1 MLQPRAPQHKRLSEH
16 IAELR
21 SYHAMQSQL
30 CEKLEELADLLP
42 DKVENQECLVLARQI
57 YPEMKRC
64 HEFEEN
70 VLFAEA
76 RGCDPDNLTL
86 ASTLERLRYEH
97 WEDESFAE
105 ELTEALTSFVTEPD
119 ERNPEKLAY
128 MLRGFFEG
136 LRRHIAF
143 EREHLI
149 PILMGFASSKR

>member
-1 MLQPRAPQHKRLSEH
+1 MLQPRETQRKRLSEH
-16 IAELR
+16 ITELR
-21 SYHAMQSQL
+21 SYHAEQSQL

-42 DKVENQECLVLARQI
+42 DHVENQECLALARLI

-64 HEFEEN
+64 HDFEEN
-70 VLFAEA
+70 VLFREA
-76 RGCDPDNLTL
+76 RSYDPDNLNL

-105 ELTEALTSFVTEPD
+105 ELTEALTGFVTEP
-119 ERNPEKLAY
+119 ENRNPEKLAY

-149 PILMGFASSKR
+149 PILQGFAGNNR